1 LESPFPF
8 SPEDFAESLNIKNGF
23 HSQLRCGSASMNIAV
38 TFLLMDL
45 YKIMGELRGRLI
57 PNNFYLYL
65 TKIILARRA

>member
-1 LESPFPF
+1 
-8 SPEDFAESLNIKNGF
+8 
-23 HSQLRCGSASMNIAV
+23 MNIAV

-45 YKIMGELRGRLI
+45 YKIMGGLRGRLI